1 MNIHNI
7 ANHLNELGDNSHTG
21 FKFDCYPIDGKV
33 EVLQVNIVGR
43 EELPVFVSVT
53 DNQILCISYLWGEDE
68 VREDRR
74 AAMFETMLELN
85 IPMPLSSFA
94 KVDDKYV
101 VYGALSVQS
110 SMQDIEQELSVLSD
124 NCLEVIDELTD
135 YLK

>member
-7 ANHLNELGDNSHTG
+7 ADHLNALGDSSHTG
-21 FKFDCYPIDGKV
+21 LKFDCYPIDGEV
-33 EVLQVNIVGR
+33 DVLQVNIVNR
-43 EELPVFVSVT
+43 EELPIFVSVT

-68 VREDRR
+68 VKPDTRL
-74 AAMFETMLELN
+74 AMFETMLELN

-110 SMQDIEQELSVLSD
+110 SMQEVEQELSVLSD
-124 NCLEVIDELTD
+124 NCLEVIDELVD

>member
-7 ANHLNELGDNSHTG
+7 ANHLNELGDKGHTG
-21 FKFDCYPIDGKV
+21 FQFDCYPIDGDV

-43 EELPVFVSVT
+43 EEIPVFVSVT

-68 VREDRR
+68 VNQERR
-74 AAMFETMLELN
+74 AEMFETMLELN

-94 KVDDKYV
+94 KIDDKYV

-110 SMQDIEQELSVLSD
+110 SIEEIEQELSVLSD
-124 NCLEVIDELTD
+124 NCLEVIDELAD
-135 YLK
+135 YLI

>member
-7 ANHLNELGDNSHTG
+7 AGHLNDLGDSSQTG
-21 FKFDCYPIDGKV
+21 LKFDCYPIDG
-33 EVLQVNIVGR
+33 EIDVLQVNIVNR
-43 EELPVFVSVT
+43 EELPIFVSVT

-68 VREDRR
+68 VKPETRLS
-74 AAMFETMLELN
+74 MLETMLELN

-110 SMQDIEQELSVLSD
+110 SMLEVEQELSVLSD
-124 NCLEVIDELTD
+124 NCLEVIDELVD
-135 YLK
+135 FLK

>member
-7 ANHLNELGDNSHTG
+7 AGHLNDLGDRSQTG
-21 FKFDCYPIDGKV
+21 LQFDCYPIDG
-33 EVLQVNIVGR
+33 EIDVLQVNIVNR
-43 EELPVFVSVT
+43 EELPIFVSVT

-68 VREDRR
+68 VKPDTRLS
-74 AAMFETMLELN
+74 MLETMLELN

-110 SMQDIEQELSVLSD
+110 SMLEVEQELSVLSD
-124 NCLEVIDELTD
+124 NCLEVIDELVD